1 MSIAIYRLLK
11 KTFLLTLV
19 LVGLFLPIS
28 HGKALGSLSKF
39 DSYIQNI
46 ELFNGIHIIDFLDK
60 RYVVSYYKLNKQSN
74 LIGTIRV
81 AEELADS
88 ELTKFIHGDDIKY
101 NLSFI
106 KIKTVKKGPFNIEST
121 TKRIINE
128 IIKSNSSGVLRDVKR
143 STKINSNS
151 VEHYAYIPL
160 TK

>member
-1 MSIAIYRLLK
+1 MSSNRLHLK
-11 KTFLLTLV
+11 RKSLLILCIV
-19 LVGLFLPIS
+19 FFLPIS
-28 HGKALGSLSKF
+28 YSKALGSLSKF

-60 RYVVSYYKLNKQSN
+60 RYVVSYYKINKQSG

-81 AEELADS
+81 AEELAKS
-88 ELTKFIHGDDIKY
+88 ELIKFIHGDDIKY

-128 IIKSNSSGVLRDVKR
+128 IIKSNSSGVLRNVKR

-151 VEHYAYIPL
+151 VEHYAYIPF

>member
-1 MSIAIYRLLK
+1 MSSNRLHLK
-11 KTFLLTLV
+11 RKSLLILCIV
-19 LVGLFLPIS
+19 FFLPIS
-28 HGKALGSLSKF
+28 YSKALGSLSKF
-39 DSYIQNI
+39 DSHIQNI
-46 ELFNGIHIIDFLDK
+46 DLFNGIHIIDFLDK
-60 RYVVSYYKLNKQSN
+60 RYVVSYYKINKQSG

-81 AEELADS
+81 AEELAKS
-88 ELTKFIHGDDIKY
+88 ELIKFIHGDDIKY

-128 IIKSNSSGVLRDVKR
+128 IIKSNSSGVLNVKR

-151 VEHYAYIPL
+151 VEHYAYIPF

>member
-1 MSIAIYRLLK
+1 MSSNRLHLK
-11 KTFLLTLV
+11 RKSLLILCIV
-19 LVGLFLPIS
+19 FFLPIS
-28 HGKALGSLSKF
+28 YSKAIVSLSIF
-39 DSYIQNI
+39 DSNIQNI
-46 ELFNGIHIIDFLDK
+46 ALFNGIHIIDFLDK
-60 RYVVSYYKLNKQSN
+60 RYVVSYYKINKQSG

-81 AEELADS
+81 AEELAKS
-88 ELTKFIHGDDIKY
+88 ELIKFIHGDDIKY

-128 IIKSNSSGVLRDVKR
+128 IIKSNSSGVLRNVKR

-151 VEHYAYIPL
+151 VEHYAYIPF

>member
-1 MSIAIYRLLK
+1 MSSNRLHLK
-11 KTFLLTLV
+11 RKSLLILCIV
-19 LVGLFLPIS
+19 FFLPIS
-28 HGKALGSLSKF
+28 YSKALGSLSKF
-39 DSYIQNI
+39 DSHIQNI
-46 ELFNGIHIIDFLDK
+46 DLFNGIHIIDFLDK
-60 RYVVSYYKLNKQSN
+60 RYVVSYYKINKQSG

-81 AEELADS
+81 AEELAKS
-88 ELTKFIHGDDIKY
+88 ELIKFIHGDDIKY

-128 IIKSNSSGVLRDVKR
+128 IIKSNSSGVLRNVKR

-151 VEHYAYIPL
+151 VEHYAYIPF